1 MAADHVT
8 SIAAHQFGDYE
19 LRMRA
24 PYAMNGSAATC
35 DPGIYAYFT
44 AGFVNKNGKWNE
56 MNFVRKPISGSQ
68 LALLYRHDS
77 VQGTFLC

>member
-35 DPGIYAYFT
+35 DPGIYA
-44 AGFVNKNGKWNE
+44 
-56 MNFVRKPISGSQ
+56 
-68 LALLYRHDS
+68 
-77 VQGTFLC
+77 